1 MIIARF
7 APSPTG
13 DPHIGNIRSALFSYL
28 FAKKNGGE
36 FLLRIEDTDQKR
48 HVEESIQTIKDA
60 LKWLKILPKNLD
72 NPMIQSK
79 RLPIYKKAALKLVR
93 EGKAYVCDCS
103 KERLKEVR
111 ETQKAKGRPPGY
123 DGHCRDK
130 KLEFKSGCVIRMK
143 VLEKGKIVV
152 NDLVRGRVEFDL
164 STIDDQ
170 VILKSDGF
178 PTYHLA
184 HVVDDAEM
192 GITHVI
198 RAEEW
203 LPSTPKHI
211 LLNQMLGYK
220 IPEYAHLPVILGAN
234 RGKLSKRDGATG
246 IMEYKKLGYL
256 PEALIN
262 FMVLLGWNPKTPRPL
277 GKLGINLAR
286 GKPEEEFFTL
296 QQLEE
301 IFDLKNVNKAA
312 AIFDIQKLN
321 HFNRHYLQKKPALEL
336 IPLLDKKILAKLPKE
351 NLEKA
356 VKLAQQRMT
365 TLNDFGKIIDYLVSE
380 PKIDRGQLI
389 FKKSTAENTKK
400 ALGIAAAALEKIAK
414 WEKSEILAALEK
426 VVSQNKLSNG
436 DVFWSVRFALSGL
449 EKSPPPEEI
458 AEILGKEKTIKRIET
473 ALAKL

>member
-1 MIIARF
+1 MIKTRF

-36 FLLRIEDTDQKR
+36 FLLRIEDTDKKR
-48 HVEESIQTIKDA
+48 HVEKSVQTIKDA
-60 LKWLKILPKNLD
+60 LKWLKILPKNI
-72 NPMIQSK
+72 NSPIVQSK
-79 RLPIYKKAALKLVR
+79 RLEIYKKAAMKLL
-93 EGKAYVCDCS
+93 EEDKAYVCDCS
-103 KERLKEVR
+103 QKRLKEIR
-111 ETQKAKGRPPGY
+111 EIQKAKGLPPGY
-123 DGHCRDK
+123 DGHCRNR

-143 VLEKGKIVV
+143 VPKTGKIVV
-152 NDLVRGRVEFDL
+152 NDLVRGQVEFDL

-170 VILKSDGF
+170 IILKSDGF

-220 IPEYAHLPVILGAN
+220 IPQYAHLPVILGPN

-262 FMVLLGWNPKTPRPL
+262 FMVLLGWNPKT
-277 GKLGINLAR
+277 N
-286 GKPEEEFFTL
+286 EEFFTL
-296 QQLEE
+296 DELEKK
-301 IFDLKNVNKAA
+301 FDIKQVNHAA

-321 HFNRHYLQKKPALEL
+321 HFNRHYIQKKPASEL
-336 IPLLDKKILAKLPKE
+336 IALLDPKIVSKLRRQS
-351 NLEKA
+351 LEKA
-356 VKLAQQRMT
+356 VELAQQRMT
-365 TLNDFGKIIDYLVSE
+365 TLNDFGETISYLISE
-380 PKIDRGQLI
+380 PKIDHQKLV
-389 FKKSTAENTKK
+389 FKKSTAANTKK
-400 ALGIAAAALEKIAK
+400 ALEIAAATLKEITK
-414 WEKSEILAALEK
+414 WEKSEILTTLQK
-426 VVSQNKLSNG
+426 IVSQNELSNG

-458 AEILGKEKTIKRIET
+458 AEVLGKEETIKRIKI
-473 ALAKL
+473 ALSKL

>member
-1 MIIARF
+1 MIKTRF

-36 FLLRIEDTDQKR
+36 FLLRIEDTDKKR
-48 HVEESIQTIKDA
+48 HVEKSVQTIKDA
-60 LKWLKILPKNLD
+60 LKWLKILPKNI
-72 NPMIQSK
+72 NSPIVQSK
-79 RLPIYKKAALKLVR
+79 RLEIYKKAAMKLL
-93 EGKAYVCDCS
+93 EEDKAYVCDCS
-103 KERLKEVR
+103 QKRLKEIR
-111 ETQKAKGRPPGY
+111 EIQKAKGLPPGY
-123 DGHCRDK
+123 DGHCRNR

-143 VLEKGKIVV
+143 VPKTGKIVV
-152 NDLVRGRVEFDL
+152 NDLIRGQVEFDL

-170 VILKSDGF
+170 IILKSDGF

-220 IPEYAHLPVILGAN
+220 IPQYAHLPVILGPN

-262 FMVLLGWNPKTPRPL
+262 FMVLLGWNPKT
-277 GKLGINLAR
+277 N
-286 GKPEEEFFTL
+286 EEFFTL
-296 QQLEE
+296 DELEKK
-301 IFDLKNVNKAA
+301 FDIKQVNHAA

-321 HFNRHYLQKKPALEL
+321 HFNRHYIQKKPASEL
-336 IPLLDKKILAKLPKE
+336 IALLDPKIVSKLRRQS
-351 NLEKA
+351 LEKA
-356 VKLAQQRMT
+356 VELAQQRMT
-365 TLNDFGKIIDYLVSE
+365 TLNDFGETISYLISE
-380 PKIDRGQLI
+380 PKIDHQKLI
-389 FKKSTAENTKK
+389 FKKSTAANTKK
-400 ALGIAAAALEKIAK
+400 ALEIAAATLKEITK
-414 WEKSEILAALEK
+414 WEKSEILTTLQK
-426 VVSQNKLSNG
+426 IVSQNELSNG

-458 AEILGKEKTIKRIET
+458 AEVLGKEETIKRIKI
-473 ALAKL
+473 ALNKL

>member
-1 MIIARF
+1 MIKTRF

-36 FLLRIEDTDQKR
+36 FLLRIEDTDKKR
-48 HVEESIQTIKDA
+48 HVEKSIQTIKDA
-60 LKWLKILPKNLD
+60 LKWLKILPKNLN
-72 NPMIQSK
+72 NPMVQSK
-79 RLPIYKKAALKLVR
+79 RLEIYKKAAMKLL
-93 EGKAYVCDCS
+93 EEDKAYVCDCS
-103 KERLKEVR
+103 QKRLKEIR
-111 ETQKAKGRPPGY
+111 EIQKAKGLPPGY
-123 DGHCRDK
+123 DGHCRNR

-143 VLEKGKIVV
+143 VPKTGKIVV
-152 NDLVRGRVEFDL
+152 NDLVRGQVEFDL

-170 VILKSDGF
+170 IILKSDGF

-220 IPEYAHLPVILGAN
+220 IPQYAHLPVILGPN

-262 FMVLLGWNPKTPRPL
+262 FMVLLGWNPKT
-277 GKLGINLAR
+277 N
-286 GKPEEEFFTL
+286 EEFFTL
-296 QQLEE
+296 DELEKK
-301 IFDLKNVNKAA
+301 FDIKQVNHAA

-321 HFNRHYLQKKPALEL
+321 HFNRHYIQKKPASEL
-336 IPLLDKKILAKLPKE
+336 IALLDPKIVSKLCRQS
-351 NLEKA
+351 LEKA
-356 VKLAQQRMT
+356 VELAQQRMT
-365 TLNDFGKIIDYLVSE
+365 TLNDFGETISYLISE
-380 PKIDRGQLI
+380 PKIDHQKLI
-389 FKKSTAENTKK
+389 FKKSTAANTKK
-400 ALGIAAAALEKIAK
+400 ALEIAAATLKEITK
-414 WEKSEILAALEK
+414 WEKSEILTTLQK
-426 VVSQNKLSNG
+426 IVSQNELSNG

-458 AEILGKEKTIKRIET
+458 AEVLGKEETIKRIKI
-473 ALAKL
+473 ALNKL

>member
-1 MIIARF
+1 MIKTRF

-36 FLLRIEDTDQKR
+36 FLLRIEDTDKKR
-48 HVEESIQTIKDA
+48 HVEKSVQTIKDA
-60 LKWLKILPKNLD
+60 LKWLKILPKNI
-72 NPMIQSK
+72 NSPIVQSK
-79 RLPIYKKAALKLVR
+79 RLEIYKKAAMKLL
-93 EGKAYVCDCS
+93 EEDKAYVCDCS
-103 KERLKEVR
+103 QKRLKEIR
-111 ETQKAKGRPPGY
+111 EIQKAKGLPPGY
-123 DGHCRDK
+123 DGHCRNR

-143 VLEKGKIVV
+143 VPKTGKIVV
-152 NDLVRGRVEFDL
+152 NDLVRGQVEFDL

-170 VILKSDGF
+170 IILKSDGF

-220 IPEYAHLPVILGAN
+220 IPHYAHLPVILGPN

-262 FMVLLGWNPKTPRPL
+262 FMVLLGWNPKT
-277 GKLGINLAR
+277 N
-286 GKPEEEFFTL
+286 EEFFTL
-296 QQLEE
+296 DELEKK
-301 IFDLKNVNKAA
+301 FDIKQVNHAA

-321 HFNRHYLQKKPALEL
+321 HFNRHYIQKKPASEL
-336 IPLLDKKILAKLPKE
+336 IALLDPKIVSKLRRQS
-351 NLEKA
+351 LEKA
-356 VKLAQQRMT
+356 VELAQQRMT
-365 TLNDFGKIIDYLVSE
+365 TLNDFGETISYLISE
-380 PKIDRGQLI
+380 PKIDHQKLI
-389 FKKSTAENTKK
+389 FKKSTAANTKK
-400 ALGIAAAALEKIAK
+400 ALEIAAATLKEITK
-414 WEKSEILAALEK
+414 WEKSEILTTLQK
-426 VVSQNKLSNG
+426 IVSQNELSNG

-458 AEILGKEKTIKRIET
+458 AEVLGKEETIKRIKI
-473 ALAKL
+473 ALNKL

>member
-1 MIIARF
+1 MIKTRF

-36 FLLRIEDTDQKR
+36 FLLRIEDTDKKR
-48 HVEESIQTIKDA
+48 HVEKSVQTIKDA
-60 LKWLKILPKNLD
+60 LKWLKILPKNI
-72 NPMIQSK
+72 NSPIVQSK
-79 RLPIYKKAALKLVR
+79 RLEIYKKAAMKLL
-93 EGKAYVCDCS
+93 EEDKAYVCDCS
-103 KERLKEVR
+103 QKRLKEIR
-111 ETQKAKGRPPGY
+111 EIQKAKGLPPGY
-123 DGHCRDK
+123 DGHCRNR

-143 VLEKGKIVV
+143 VPKTGKIVV
-152 NDLVRGRVEFDL
+152 NDLVRGQVEFDL

-170 VILKSDGF
+170 IILKSDGF

-220 IPEYAHLPVILGAN
+220 IPQYAHLPVILGPN

-262 FMVLLGWNPKTPRPL
+262 FMVLLGWNPKT
-277 GKLGINLAR
+277 N
-286 GKPEEEFFTL
+286 EEFFTL
-296 QQLEE
+296 DELEKK
-301 IFDLKNVNKAA
+301 FDIKQVNHAA

-321 HFNRHYLQKKPALEL
+321 HFNRHYIQKKPASEL
-336 IPLLDKKILAKLPKE
+336 IALLDPKIVSKLRRQS
-351 NLEKA
+351 LEKA
-356 VKLAQQRMT
+356 VELAQQRMT
-365 TLNDFGKIIDYLVSE
+365 TLNDFGETISYLISE
-380 PKIDRGQLI
+380 PKIDHQKLI
-389 FKKSTAENTKK
+389 FKKSTAANTKK
-400 ALGIAAAALEKIAK
+400 ALEIAAATLKEITK
-414 WEKSEILAALEK
+414 WEKSEILTTLQK
-426 VVSQNKLSNG
+426 IVSQNELSNG

-458 AEILGKEKTIKRIET
+458 AEVLGKEETIKRIKI
-473 ALAKL
+473 ALNKL